1 MENKIERWVD
11 VYTTYD
17 ESEAAIIQG
26 FLENEGIP
34 CLIESSKD
42 AQLPV
47 LSGKMGEIKILV
59 HPEDFAKA
67 GKVMEAARAAGPEGP
82 EGMAGAAGA
91 GHESGLNS

>member
-1 MENKIERWVD
+1 MEKKVERWTS

-34 CLIESSKD
+34 CRVESSKD
-42 AQLPV
+42 ARLPF

-59 HPEDFAKA
+59 HPEDFDKTAKI
-67 GKVMEAARAAGPEGP
+67 MEAARAQKPDEPKAG
-82 EGMAGAAGA
+82 
-91 GHESGLNS
+91 GHIERL

>member
-1 MENKIERWVD
+1 MEKRIERWID

-34 CLIESSKD
+34 CRIESSKVP
-42 AQLPV
+42 QFPV
-47 LSGKMGEIKILV
+47 SVGKIGEIKILV

-67 GKVMEAARAAGPEGP
+67 GKVMEAARAEGPEGP
-82 EGMAGAAGA
+82 EGPEGKRGP
-91 GHESGLNS
+91 S

>member
-1 MENKIERWVD
+1 MEKKIERWID

-17 ESEAAIIQG
+17 ESEAVIIQG

-34 CLIESSKD
+34 CLVESSKD
-42 AQLPV
+42 ARLPF
-47 LSGKMGEIKILV
+47 LSGKMGQIKILV

-82 EGMAGAAGA
+82 EGMAGAAGT
-91 GHESGLNS
+91 SQV